1 MGVWDTTDY
10 NQNGYMSVN
19 EIRTAM
25 GRDAWELWDILSVV
39 ERFWEYAES
48 EEGLDYYRFEEF
60 RRSFDEEKAEAAEWD
75 DEGDWSDEDG
85 EDWGGSGDG
94 RLEIHMEEHP
104 DGSNSMS
111 IIMEGAAKELALTA
125 GAVATM
131 VLSAW

>member
-1 MGVWDTTDY
+1 MDY
-10 NQNGYMSVN
+10 K
-19 EIRTAM
+19 
-25 GRDAWELWDILSVV
+25 
-39 ERFWEYAES
+39 
-48 EEGLDYYRFEEF
+48 RFEDF
-60 RRSFDEEKAEAAEWD
+60 MMSFEDE
-75 DEGDWSDEDG
+75 EGDWSDEEG
-85 EDWGGSGDG
+85 EWSDEEGEWGEGGDG